1 MITADATILEPG
13 NEVKL
18 FELDLT
24 PLGGDLLRFHG
35 YKQIADIIWKGETY
49 KPWAIEADGFDKDG
63 RGTLPSPTLRVGNI
77 GQTAEG
83 VAIPGMI
90 TSLCRQFDDL
100 VGARF
105 TRIRTLGTY
114 LDAVNFAG
122 GNPSADPTQE
132 FPREVWLIECKTAAN
147 ATTVEFE
154 LRSALDFSGQRLPGR
169 QILANSCGWLTRGGY
184 RGPYCGY
191 TGPAMF
197 DLDDNPVADPTLDK
211 CSGRLS
217 SCKLRHGEFNELPYG
232 GQPAADLLR
241 GY

>member
-1 MITADATILEPG
+1 MITADIQTLEPG
-13 NEVKL
+13 GEVKL
-18 FELDLT
+18 YELDLT

-35 YKQIADIIWKGETY
+35 YQQAENIIWKGESY
-49 KPWAIEADGFDKDG
+49 GPWAIEADGFERDG
-63 RGTLPSPTLRVGNI
+63 RGSLPSPTLRVGNI

-83 VAIPGMI
+83 LFVPGAI

-105 TRIRTLGTY
+105 TRIRTLTKY
-114 LDAVNFAG
+114 LDAANFPE
-122 GNPSADPTQE
+122 GNPTANPDE
-132 FPREVWLIECKTAAN
+132 EMPREIWIIECKLSAN
-147 ATTVEFE
+147 AQTVEFE
-154 LRSALDFSGQRLPGR
+154 LRSALDFSGQRIPGR

-191 TGPAMF
+191 TGSAMF
-197 DLDDNPVADPTLDK
+197 DLDDNPVTDPTLDK